1 MIWQTC
7 KMSWAA
13 VCANKLRTFLTML
26 GIIIGVSALIV
37 LVSIADGASS
47 SVSEQISDM
56 GSSYLTVRVT
66 DDKENPIRLNEF
78 QELMDDEAL
87 EAAAP
92 YGRTSVT
99 AKSGYT
105 SGTMSITG
113 TTGSYFDIMKLE
125 LSSGRTLKQ
134 TDLDNNS
141 LVVIISADT
150 AIEFFGREDV
160 AGETLSLDGKSFLVA
175 GVLSDDNSSL
185 TSTQSMT
192 ESSSEEESETVT
204 LEGYI
209 PYSTLT
215 RIADNVLDIT
225 QFYVSSA
232 DEESMDQAEAAVE
245 RIMLERLS
253 EDEDAFS
260 IMNQSEIMSAME
272 GVDDTMS
279 LMIGGIAAISLLV
292 GGIGIMNIMLV
303 SVTERT
309 REIGIRKAI
318 GAGRGGIMMQFL
330 MEALIVSMM
339 GCAAGIGIS
348 FAILKII
355 GKVMEDSMSF
365 HMDMKVAGISVIFSL
380 LIGVIFGLY
389 PANKAARKKPIEAL
403 RYSG

>member
-66 DDKENPIRLNEF
+66 DDKENPIRLSEF
-78 QELMDDEAL
+78 HELMDDEAL
-87 EAAAP
+87 GAAAP

-113 TTGSYFDIMKLE
+113 TTGSYFDIMNLE

-150 AIEFFGREDV
+150 AVEFFGREDV
-160 AGETLSLDGKSFLVA
+160 AGETMSLDGKRFLVA

-185 TSTQSMT
+185 TSAQSMT
-192 ESSSEEESETVT
+192 AGSSED
-204 LEGYI
+204 GYI

-245 RIMLERLS
+245 KIMLERLS
-253 EDEDAFS
+253 GDEDAFS
-260 IMNQSEIMSAME
+260 MINQSEIMSAME

-318 GAGRGGIMMQFL
+318 GAGRAGIMMQFL

-339 GCAAGIGIS
+339 GCAAGIGTS
-348 FAILKII
+348 FVIIKII

-365 HMDMKVAGISVIFSL
+365 HMDMEVAGISVIFSL

-389 PANKAARKKPIEAL
+389 PANKAARKKPIDAL